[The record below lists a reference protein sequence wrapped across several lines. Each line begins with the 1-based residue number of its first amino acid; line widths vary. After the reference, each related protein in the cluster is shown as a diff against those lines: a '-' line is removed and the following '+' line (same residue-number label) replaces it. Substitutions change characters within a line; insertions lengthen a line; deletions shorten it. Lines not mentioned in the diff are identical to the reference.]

1 MKRKKEYVCKV
12 CGRKTG
18 HTDGIC
24 SKHFDQIK
32 QYGFPLDDNPRR
44 ETDANE
50 IEIKDN
56 HAEIILYDFMEE
68 RIEEVVIVDLD
79 VVDKIKGIR
88 WNKKQSCIVG
98 NIKGKN
104 VLLANYLLDTDN
116 KIEYIDGNSLNNRVE
131 NLRVIEKNAKV
142 KKLIEEEKDR

>member
-56 HAEIILYDFMEE
+56 HAEIILYDFMDVSLF
-68 RIEEVVIVDLD
+68 IASKILSILSFVTSPLPLTGIVSP
-79 VVDKIKGIR
+79 K
-88 WNKKQSCIVG
+88 
-98 NIKGKN
+98 
-104 VLLANYLLDTDN
+104 
-116 KIEYIDGNSLNNRVE
+116 
-131 NLRVIEKNAKV
+131 
-142 KKLIEEEKDR
+142 

>member
-44 ETDANE
+44 DYDPNE
-50 IEIKDN
+50 IEIEEEY
-56 HAEIILYDFMEE
+56 AEVYLYDLLQEK
-68 RIEEVVIVDLD
+68 IEDTIKIDLD
-79 VVDKIKGIR
+79 MVDKIKDIR
-88 WNKKQSCIVG
+88 WNRKQNCIVG
-98 NIKGKN
+98 NVKGRT
-104 VLLANYLLDTDN
+104 VLLANYILNTDN

-131 NLRVIEKNAKV
+131 NLRVI
-142 KKLIEEEKDR
+142 

>member
-79 VVDKIKGIR
+79 VVDKIKDIR

-104 VLLANYLLDTDN
+104 
-116 KIEYIDGNSLNNRVE
+116 KF
-131 NLRVIEKNAKV
+131 
-142 KKLIEEEKDR
+142 